1 MCCSTNASYQPLNAL
16 TFPCLPPA
24 PRPAPAP
31 CSTNTSYQRWD
42 EARKMWGLIVNRSR
56 DVTRQALGYIP
67 SSQPDLQDMFCRW
80 VIAYRWVEISV
91 GWPSL
96 QVARHTGGWVTG

>member
-1 MCCSTNASYQPLNAL
+1 MLSRIACRVSACV
-16 TFPCLPPA
+16 
-24 PRPAPAP
+24 

-67 SSQPDLQDMFCRW
+67 ASQPDLQDMFCRW
-80 VIAYRWVEISV
+80 VIAYR
-91 GWPSL
+91 
-96 QVARHTGGWVTG
+96 